1 MLSRDR
7 RLPDW
12 LRFRLWADAGSRDAA
27 LKRAEPGRWR
37 RWRIPSIAALSLTAL
52 LLAAFAALPPL
63 QAQAQAVTPTTFV
76 SNTGQIP
83 EADASNNLLAQSF
96 RTGANTD
103 GYTVS
108 DVHIRLA
115 EAVDKNTR
123 VKIRKDN
130 SGEPATG
137 NGDLVATLTNPS
149 GLTENS
155 LNTFTAP
162 ADTTLDPNTRYWITV
177 NEGITQTSRPAS
189 FVKTSGNGES
199 GTAGWSI
206 DNDLLFRATG
216 GEAWGTASTPLLI
229 TIRGTTGTTNN
240 APVFAD
246 GTSTSRGFD
255 EDIVPGSAFGGN
267 VPAATDA
274 DGDTLTYTL
283 EGGDAARFE
292 MNSNRRLRTKV
303 EEDYSYERR
312 STYYLKIK
320 ADDNNGG
327 IATIDVTVNVGDVDE
342 QPDKMA
348 RPLVWAPDN
357 TTDRMELDWTE
368 PGLGGG
374 PDITKYQIELNGG
387 AIDNYIFQVQP
398 HPTAFGITNL
408 RTGTKYEIRMR
419 ARNGE
424 IDGAWSE
431 TEKIRTN
438 PTNDRVN
445 DPPTFN
451 EGNSPS
457 RTFNE
462 THGDTVVIFASNIG
476 AAVAATD
483 PEGDKISWYSLEG
496 TDAAKFGFNTTN
508 GQIRTKFLEKYDYE
522 RKTSYSVTVK
532 ARDDRGGVGTID
544 VTLRVNDKQHRG
556 APGAVGTHG
565 DRDLGKHDES

>member
-12 LRFRLWADAGSRDAA
+12 LRFRLWADAGSKDAA
-27 LKRAEPGRWR
+27 LKRPEPGRWR
-37 RWRIPSIAALSLTAL
+37 RWRIPSIAALSLTAV

-108 DVHIRLA
+108 DVQIRQA
-115 EAVDKNTR
+115 ETVGKSTR
-123 VKIRKDN
+123 VRIRKNN

-137 NGDLVATLTNPS
+137 NRDLVAILTNPGS
-149 GLTENS
+149 LTENS

-162 ADTTLDPNTRYWITV
+162 AGTTLDPNTRYWITV
-177 NEGITQTSRPAS
+177 NELLIQTNRSS

-199 GTAGWSI
+199 GTTDWSI
-206 DNDLLFRATG
+206 DNDLLFKETG
-216 GEAWGTASTPLLI
+216 GAAWGTASTPLLI

-240 APVFAD
+240 APVFEE
-246 GTSTSRGFD
+246 GTSITRGFE

-267 VPAATDA
+267 VQAATDA

-283 EGGDAARFE
+283 EGGDAAQFE

-303 EEDYSYERR
+303 EEDYSYERG

-327 IATIDVTVNVGDVDE
+327 IATIDVTVNVGDVEE

-357 TTDRMELDWTE
+357 TR
-368 PGLGGG
+368 
-374 PDITKYQIELNGG
+374 
-387 AIDNYIFQVQP
+387 
-398 HPTAFGITNL
+398 
-408 RTGTKYEIRMR
+408 
-419 ARNGE
+419 
-424 IDGAWSE
+424 
-431 TEKIRTN
+431 
-438 PTNDRVN
+438 
-445 DPPTFN
+445 
-451 EGNSPS
+451 
-457 RTFNE
+457 
-462 THGDTVVIFASNIG
+462 
-476 AAVAATD
+476 
-483 PEGDKISWYSLEG
+483 
-496 TDAAKFGFNTTN
+496 
-508 GQIRTKFLEKYDYE
+508 
-522 RKTSYSVTVK
+522 RK
-532 ARDDRGGVGTID
+532 D
-544 VTLRVNDKQHRG
+544 
-556 APGAVGTHG
+556 
-565 DRDLGKHDES
+565 

>member
-12 LRFRLWADAGSRDAA
+12 LRFRLWADAGSKDAA

-37 RWRIPSIAALSLTAL
+37 RWRIPSIAALSLAAV
-52 LLAAFAALPPL
+52 LLAAFAALLALPL
-63 QAQAQAVTPTTFV
+63 PAQAQAVTPTTFV
-76 SNTGQIP
+76 SNTAQIP
-83 EADASNNLLAQSF
+83 EADAANNFLAQSF

-115 EAVDKNTR
+115 ETVDKNTR
-123 VKIRKDN
+123 VRIRKDN
-130 SGEPATG
+130 SGKPATG
-137 NGDLVATLTNPS
+137 NDDLVATLTNPGS
-149 GLTENS
+149 LTENS

-177 NEGITQTSRPAS
+177 NEGITQTNRRAT

-199 GTAGWSI
+199 GTTGWSI

-240 APVFAD
+240 APVFEE
-246 GTSTSRGFD
+246 GTSITRGFK

-283 EGGDAARFE
+283 EGGDAAQFE
-292 MNSNRRLRTKV
+292 MNSNRRLRTKA
-303 EEDYSYERR
+303 EENYSYERR

-327 IATIDVTVNVGDVDE
+327 IATIDVTVNVGDVEE

-357 TTDRMELDWTE
+357 TTGRMELDWTE

-374 PDITKYQIELNGG
+374 PDIIQVPNRIE
-387 AIDNYIFQVQP
+387 
-398 HPTAFGITNL
+398 
-408 RTGTKYEIRMR
+408 RRR
-419 ARNGE
+419 
-424 IDGAWSE
+424 S
-431 TEKIRTN
+431 
-438 PTNDRVN
+438 
-445 DPPTFN
+445 
-451 EGNSPS
+451 
-457 RTFNE
+457 
-462 THGDTVVIFASNIG
+462 
-476 AAVAATD
+476 
-483 PEGDKISWYSLEG
+483 
-496 TDAAKFGFNTTN
+496 
-508 GQIRTKFLEKYDYE
+508 
-522 RKTSYSVTVK
+522 
-532 ARDDRGGVGTID
+532 
-544 VTLRVNDKQHRG
+544 
-556 APGAVGTHG
+556 
-565 DRDLGKHDES
+565 